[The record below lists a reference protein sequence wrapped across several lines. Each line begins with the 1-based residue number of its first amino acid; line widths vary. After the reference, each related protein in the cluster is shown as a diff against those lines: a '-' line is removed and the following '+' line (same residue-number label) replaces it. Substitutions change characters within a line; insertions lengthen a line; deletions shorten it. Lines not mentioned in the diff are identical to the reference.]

1 MTTILLDTHV
11 IHWWSAEPDK
21 LSKRATTAIEESDE
35 LAVSAITWFELAWL
49 AANGRIDIAI
59 PIATWLREISQQVRT
74 IGITP
79 TIAEIAVMLPSTMLS
94 DPADRIIFA
103 SAIDNGWKLVSKDQ
117 GIRAHRHPGI
127 SVVW

>member
-59 PIATWLREISQQVRT
+59 PIATWLREISQQVHT

-79 TIAEIAVMLPSTMLS
+79 TIAEIAVMLPSTMSS

-117 GIRAHRHPGI
+117 AIRAHRHPGI